1 MRPEERPDAL
11 TITRTS
17 NAMVINFMTDGIPIV
32 YYGQEHGFSGNADP
46 VRQASMT

>member
-1 MRPEERPDAL
+1 
-11 TITRTS
+11 
-17 NAMVINFMTDGIPIV
+17 MVINFMTDGIPIV